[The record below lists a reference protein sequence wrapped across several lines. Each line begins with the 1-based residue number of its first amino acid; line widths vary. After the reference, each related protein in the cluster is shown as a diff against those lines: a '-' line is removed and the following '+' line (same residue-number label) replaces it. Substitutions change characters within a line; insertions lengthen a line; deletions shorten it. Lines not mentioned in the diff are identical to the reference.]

1 MAKISLRA
9 YNREIE
15 NLIDHSAIDQ
25 AIAHCKQILKF
36 YPKHLDTYR
45 LLGKAYIENQ
55 RYAEAADILQR
66 VLSVSPDD
74 FVAQLGMSIIRED
87 EGNLDAAIYSMERA
101 YEIQPSNS
109 AIQDELKRLYGR
121 RDGVEP
127 PKIRLTRGALVRMYV
142 RGELYPQAIAEIR
155 AALSENPDR
164 VDLEIILARIYY
176 LTNRKVEATEICSR
190 LVGKLP
196 YCYEANWLLSE
207 ILPGTS
213 RADDVKIY
221 QKRLQELDPYLIH
234 INSTTPK
241 PEDVPDNAIM
251 VEYLDISTMQIDT
264 RETPS
269 WASSAGIQW
278 EGTEPEEEAL
288 PEWMNGIGQ
297 AESSE
302 TLEVAES
309 SIPQDEISEVEDLFP
324 PTIPTQETGLTESPL
339 PDWFEAA
346 GWAVSEGDST
356 SNPETQG
363 TGLEEENP
371 FIAEAEIPDWLQGM
385 APSQESPVTEEG
397 ERTQWLD
404 ELLPGE
410 GELPTDTQPS
420 EPEPTEWLGLPQDGE
435 VTAEGMPPSLDDNTP
450 SGETPSDG
458 LIPGAS
464 PDWLEPSSTENEP
477 IIPAELPD
485 WLQGL
490 GVEQEAGEATSS
502 PVDTT
507 IPSWISD
514 LQPQEDNLSS
524 EQTEARQETEMM
536 EAVIDDSIPPFDESE
551 TLVEQTTDATSFT
564 DRIFPEEGTV
574 GQIPEL
580 EAEQPFI
587 TDEQEWMEEQS
598 IPELLSE
605 SGVELEPV
613 SGIIEPLG
621 EISEKVEEQPAAD
634 QLDEDQT
641 FAWLEALAARQ
652 GADAEELLTQPDER
666 PVSPDEL
673 AIETPELEQEI
684 SPAINNRLSEELITE
699 AVTTTNE
706 VEALIPEEEIFHPQT
721 ETIPVDVPVDEP
733 QQIMDQVAEPSLGD
747 VIEFIP
753 IDLDETT
760 EEEPVPSVFDE
771 TESVSEPTPE
781 SFETTWLPE
790 EPPLDQADTAPTIVH
805 QVEMEESPSEII
817 QPTPVETPPIPIEE
831 DAFAWLEALAAKQ
844 GADEAELLTPTDQ
857 RTDIPPSWTTEEEQ
871 IPPQAEIPEMENE
884 PDLEPIQQ
892 SSNGMIEEPIAEPA
906 LDGNDQIPDWLSDIS
921 SDETTGSETSE
932 TPSIPAA
939 ETPQDSSEILQ
950 EIPTPEMTLES
961 ELMPANAPETGQQ
974 IPDWLTHIAEEH
986 ETAPAEPSEEIPAWI
1001 QNISSEGDQ
1010 IQENTPAQELE
1021 TGWLTQEA
1029 ETQPILD
1036 VNDEEYPI
1044 RAEKELEEK
1053 TEGLDEAQ
1061 AILHEAQEALW
1072 AGDLESALS
1081 LYDQLIR
1088 SDILLEEVI
1097 HDLRDATYRYPVD
1110 ISIWQTLGDAFAKN
1124 NMLQEA
1130 LDAYSKAEDLIR

>member
-36 YPKHLDTYR
+36 HPKHLDTYR

-309 SIPQDEISEVEDLFP
+309 SVPQDEISEVEDLFP
-324 PTIPTQETGLTESPL
+324 PAIPTQETGLTESPL

-450 SGETPSDG
+450 SGETSSDG
-458 LIPGAS
+458 LIPGAL

-514 LQPQEDNLSS
+514 LQPQDDNLSS
-524 EQTEARQETEMM
+524 EQTEMQQEIEMT

-551 TLVEQTTDATSFT
+551 TLAEQTTDATSFT
-564 DRIFPEEGTV
+564 DRISPEEETV

-580 EAEQPFI
+580 ETEQPFI

-598 IPELLSE
+598 IPELLSD

-684 SPAINNRLSEELITE
+684 SPAIDDRLSEELITE

-733 QQIMDQVAEPSLGD
+733 QQIMDQVGEPSLGD

-805 QVEMEESPSEII
+805 QVEMEETPSEII

-892 SSNGMIEEPIAEPA
+892 SSNEMIEEPIAEPA

-939 ETPQDSSEILQ
+939 ETPQDASEILQ

-1001 QNISSEGDQ
+1001 QNISSGGDQ